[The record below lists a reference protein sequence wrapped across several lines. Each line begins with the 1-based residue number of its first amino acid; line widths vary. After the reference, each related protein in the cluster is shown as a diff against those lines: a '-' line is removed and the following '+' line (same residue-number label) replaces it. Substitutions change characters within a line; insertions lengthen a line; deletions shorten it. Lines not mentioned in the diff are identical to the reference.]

1 MANWEDKDGYRW
13 TVRLLARTQAA
24 NLDCENS
31 LGDSR
36 RQLAHI
42 GPLQAYDVRCMAAE
56 MKGLTFEEED
66 EEEAK
71 VEAWR
76 KKRDRKRLKEEEAA
90 RIAHRKALLRWRIP
104 WKGLGSWDYKAR
116 ELETGG
122 RLRLSIQGLL
132 LPRPPLCP
140 SPPNLILPR
149 RLPPARRINSSI
161 IQWPPRVEQRPSRAH
176 HIASH
181 QRHAGANVP
190 RPRKRMNGARRP
202 MRTHQHSRQ
211 RSGSPGFRRG
221 GVRKK
226 NARFDIPPERSLQN
240 IDQLISESINDDEIR
255 ELKKE
260 KLLLRNRQAALNSRH
275 GKKKRTEELE
285 KKKLYTER
293 NYVLEDEAKKLQIQL
308 NNFTMERRSLCARTT
323 DCRNRS
329 RRSLGKKSRLVE
341 DHMLETAVLS
351 LMFLRQPTERRLEL

>member
-1 MANWEDKDGYRW
+1 M
-13 TVRLLARTQAA
+13 
-24 NLDCENS
+24 
-31 LGDSR
+31 
-36 RQLAHI
+36 
-42 GPLQAYDVRCMAAE
+42 
-56 MKGLTFEEED
+56 
-66 EEEAK
+66 
-71 VEAWR
+71 
-76 KKRDRKRLKEEEAA
+76 
-90 RIAHRKALLRWRIP
+90 
-104 WKGLGSWDYKAR
+104 
-116 ELETGG
+116 
-122 RLRLSIQGLL
+122 
-132 LPRPPLCP
+132 PRPPLCP

-260 KLLLRNRQAALNSRH
+260 KLLLRNRQAAFSIRAMA
-275 GKKKRTEELE
+275 KRSVP
-285 KKKLYTER
+285 KSWR
-293 NYVLEDEAKKLQIQL
+293 
-308 NNFTMERRSLCARTT
+308 RRSSTPSATMCSRTRPRS
-323 DCRNRS
+323 CRYSSTTS
-329 RRSLGKKSRLVE
+329 RWKGGAYALERPIVATGRDAHLGKK
-341 DHMLETAVLS
+341 AV
-351 LMFLRQPTERRLEL
+351 